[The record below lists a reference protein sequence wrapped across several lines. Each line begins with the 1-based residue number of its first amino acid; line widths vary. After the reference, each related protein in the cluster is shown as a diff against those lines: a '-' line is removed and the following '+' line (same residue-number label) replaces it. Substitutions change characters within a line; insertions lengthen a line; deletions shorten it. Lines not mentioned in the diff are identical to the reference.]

1 LAEMKKNF
9 NLAEMKKNFNQVY
22 ISKNDRIMPY
32 KSQKLYWEGANV
44 IELEAG
50 HFPFY
55 KYKNIF
61 DV

>member
-1 LAEMKKNF
+1 
-9 NLAEMKKNFNQVY
+9 LAEMKKNFNQVY